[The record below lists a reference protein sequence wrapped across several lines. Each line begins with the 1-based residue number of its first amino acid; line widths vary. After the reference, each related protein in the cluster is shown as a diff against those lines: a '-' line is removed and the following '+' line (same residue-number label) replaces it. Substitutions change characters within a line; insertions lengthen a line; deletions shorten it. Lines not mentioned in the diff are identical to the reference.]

1 MQTFR
6 LISSGGCYSL
16 TALSWTASRSSPSQ
30 FQLDLREH
38 RIAIDM
44 YASRRA
50 RWCSSLHSRSRK
62 IQQKISKF
70 QDLLPRAVR
79 NTETT
84 LRLERAAGSQPEAS
98 MMLGRRQY
106 GSCS

>member
-1 MQTFR
+1 
-6 LISSGGCYSL
+6 L

-50 RWCSSLHSRSRK
+50 QLLSIPDRERFSRRSA
-62 IQQKISKF
+62 KF
-70 QDLLPRAVR
+70 QDLLPLAVR
-79 NTETT
+79 NTEPHFGWS
-84 LRLERAAGSQPEAS
+84 AQ
-98 MMLGRRQY
+98 
-106 GSCS
+106 